1 MFGVAL
7 LLILAAAL
15 FTIYCDYKQG
25 RYDDYTSATTNHEQG
40 EHNE

>member
-25 RYDDYTSATTNHEQG
+25 KYDTPEQNKENH
-40 EHNE
+40 ND